1 MINYMMFQCS
11 LCGLKLADEKR
22 LKIHFKTH
30 EKKEAKNKKQK
41 RSVMA
46 DFEKPD
52 FSQVMWNPSQK
63 IISNFVEPLPLKLN
77 RTMALKINDKP
88 SSVQW

>member
-1 MINYMMFQCS
+1 MINHMMLQCP
-11 LCGLKLADEKR
+11 LCGLKLAEEKR

-41 RSVMA
+41 KSMMV

-52 FSQVMWNPSQK
+52 FSQVM
-63 IISNFVEPLPLKLN
+63 
-77 RTMALKINDKP
+77 
-88 SSVQW
+88 